1 VSTNRNETGIGEPPE
16 PPEPPEWSVD
26 DLAGLAG
33 LPVRTIREYQTIG
46 LLPPP
51 RKRGRVGLYSRA
63 HLARLQLIGRLQ
75 DRGYS
80 LAGISDLLR
89 SWSDGADLGEVLG
102 LAPDQLV
109 HIDEPGVAATVAQL
123 AAAVP
128 GLVPDRLGDLL
139 AAGVLESCGAGRYRI
154 PSPSLL
160 QLAADTLAAGAEPDL
175 VVRLLA
181 VIGTAASSIADA
193 VAAALAA
200 LPASADPERV
210 AALAARGR
218 GLLGHGTGRLTI
230 YTLGRRLGASDD
242 APAKAVL
249 ASVAGARR

>member
-1 VSTNRNETGIGEPPE
+1 MAGNENGAKSAEA
-16 PPEPPEWSVD
+16 PEWMVD
-26 DLAGLAG
+26 ELAGRAG

-51 RKRGRVGLYSRA
+51 RKRGRVGLYSPA

-75 DRGYS
+75 ERGYS

-89 SWSDGADLGEVLG
+89 SWTEGADLGEVLG

-109 HIDEPGVAATVAQL
+109 HIDEPGVTASLAQL

-128 GLVPDRLGDLL
+128 ALVPDRLGDLL
-139 AAGVLESCGAGRYRI
+139 AAGAVEACGPGRYRI

-160 QLAADTLAAGAEPDL
+160 QLAAGALAAGIDQDA
-175 VVRLLA
+175 VIGLLT
-181 VIGTAASSIADA
+181 VIGTAASDIADS
-193 VAAALAA
+193 VAAALSA
-200 LPASADPERV
+200 LPATADPGRV

-230 YTLGRRLGASDD
+230 HTLGRRLGVSDD
-242 APAKAVL
+242 DPASVVL
-249 ASVAGARR
+249 ARLAGVQR

>member
-1 VSTNRNETGIGEPPE
+1 MTESDNEAAGRERAEGAVGV
-16 PPEPPEWSVD
+16 EWAVD

-51 RKRGRVGLYSRA
+51 RRRGRVGLYGAA

-75 DRGYS
+75 ERGYS
-80 LAGISDLLR
+80 LAGIGDLLR

-109 HIDEPGVAATVAQL
+109 HIDEPGAAATLEQL

-128 GLVPDRLGDLL
+128 GLVPGRLADLL
-139 AAGVLESCGAGRYRI
+139 AAGVLEACGPGRYCV

-160 QLAADTLAAGAEPDL
+160 QLAADALAAGADADQ
-175 VVRLLA
+175 VAALLT
-181 VIGTAASSIADA
+181 VIGTAASGIADA
-193 VAAALAA
+193 VAGVLAA
-200 LPASADPERV
+200 LPAADPAKM

-230 YTLGRRLGASDD
+230 YSLGRRLGVSAED
-242 APAKAVL
+242 PADAVL
-249 ASVAGARR
+249 ARMAGARR

>member
-1 VSTNRNETGIGEPPE
+1 VSTRENETGIGEPPE

-51 RKRGRVGLYSRA
+51 RKRGRVGLYGRA

-75 DRGYS
+75 DRKYS

-123 AAAVP
+123 AAVVP

-139 AAGVLESCGAGRYRI
+139 AAGVLESCGAGRYCI

-160 QLAADTLAAGAEPDL
+160 QLAADTLAAGP
-175 VVRLLA
+175 
-181 VIGTAASSIADA
+181 T
-193 VAAALAA
+193 
-200 LPASADPERV
+200 
-210 AALAARGR
+210 
-218 GLLGHGTGRLTI
+218 
-230 YTLGRRLGASDD
+230 
-242 APAKAVL
+242 
-249 ASVAGARR
+249 